1 MLANPGNAEERA
13 VFSFDGP
20 PGEHGVPAPW
30 SFQRWAPVT
39 GFGDYEAT
47 ARVVRRDG
55 VSVLCVKSVRSGFV
69 VGTEREIDVSALREV
84 AWSWSAETLP
94 KGGSFRERS
103 TNDQVLQ
110 ILFAFEGGNI
120 VSYVWESTGPVGATG
135 SGLAWK
141 NDVRVIVLQAG
152 PAKVGTWI
160 TEQRN
165 LYEDY
170 RKLFGTEPPRLKGVA
185 VQSNSQKTDSSG
197 AGCVG
202 PITLT
207 RK

>member
-1 MLANPGNAEERA
+1 MAANPGSADERV
-13 VFSFDGP
+13 VFGFEGP
-20 PGEHGVPAPW
+20 PGKNGVPAPW
-30 SFQRWAPVT
+30 SFRRWAPLT

-55 VSVLCVKSVRSGFV
+55 VSVLCVKSARSGFI
-69 VGTEREIDVSALREV
+69 VGTERPVDVSTLREV

-94 KGGSFRERS
+94 TGGNFRDS
-103 TNDQVLQ
+103 ATNDQALQ
-110 ILFAFEGGNI
+110 IMFAFDGGKV
-120 VSYVWESTGPVGATG
+120 VSYVWESTGQVGATG
-135 SGLAWK
+135 SGLSWQ

-152 PAKVGTWI
+152 LAKLGTWI

-165 LYEDY
+165 LYEDF
-170 RKLFGTEPPRLKGVA
+170 RDLFGAAPPRLKGVA
-185 VQSNSQKTDSSG
+185 VQTNSQKTESEG

>member
-1 MLANPGNAEERA
+1 VVANPGRADERA
-13 VFSFDGP
+13 VFSFEGP
-20 PGEHGVPAPW
+20 PGKQGVPEPW
-30 SFQRWAPVT
+30 SFRRWAPIT

-55 VSVLCVKSVRSGFV
+55 VSVLCVKSVRSGFI
-69 VGTEREIDVSALREV
+69 VGTEREVDVSTLRDA

-94 KGGSFRERS
+94 KGGNFRES
-103 TNDQVLQ
+103 ATNDQALQ
-110 ILFAFEGGNI
+110 IMFAFDGGKV
-120 VSYVWESTGPVGATG
+120 VSYVWESTGAVGATG
-135 SGLAWK
+135 SGLSWQ

-152 PAKVGTWI
+152 LAKLGTWI

-170 RKLFGTEPPRLKGVA
+170 RKLFGAAPPRLKGVA
-185 VQSNSQKTDSSG
+185 VQTNSQKTDSAG

>member
-1 MLANPGNAEERA
+1 M
-13 VFSFDGP
+13 VFGFEGP

-30 SFQRWAPVT
+30 TFRRWAPVT

-69 VGTEREIDVSALREV
+69 VGTEREVDVSALRKV
-84 AWSWSAETLP
+84 AWSWTAETLP
-94 KGGSFRERS
+94 KGGNFRERA

-110 ILFAFEGGNI
+110 LLFAFDGGKI
-120 VSYVWESTGPVGATG
+120 VSYIWDSTGPVGATG

-152 PAKVGTWI
+152 LTKPGMWI
-160 TEQRN
+160 DESRD
-165 LYEDY
+165 LFADFRRLFSED
-170 RKLFGTEPPRLKGVA
+170 PPRLKGVA

-207 RK
+207 E